1 MKALMTPRDLAVVH
15 VKKDFDKQPSNM
27 RHHSKDDYS
36 QAPKM
41 VDTSPIVN
49 SNGAG
54 KLITYPSA
62 TDGWDW
68 ANYSQLVYDEIQSGE
83 LDKRQIKTAG
93 VNWLTS
99 YGTKYET
106 AKRHATKDETFTTVQ
121 RPKLVRIAANT
132 YIAIW
137 EEHTATFSE
146 WVTTKYT
153 TTKAIKIT
161 TTKAGDKVN
170 ITATPPK
177 DLGKN
182 VRVQEFEDAFL
193 LAGKAAWVVGD
204 TSEMILKLFT
214 LDANL
219 NLQTFKL
226 DL

>member
-1 MKALMTPRDLAVVH
+1 
-15 VKKDFDKQPSNM
+15 M
-27 RHHSKDDYS
+27 RHHSKDEYS

-41 VDTSPIVN
+41 VDVSAIVN
-49 SNGAG
+49 SNGTG

-68 ANYSQLVYDEIQSGE
+68 ANYSHPVYEDIQSGE
-83 LDKRQIKTAG
+83 LTKRQIKTAG

-106 AKRHATKDETFTTVQ
+106 AKRHATKGETFMSAH

-137 EEHTATFSE
+137 EEHTATFSD

-153 TTKAIKIT
+153 TTKAMKIT
-161 TTKAGDKVN
+161 TTKAGDKIN
-170 ITATPPK
+170 ITASTPK
-177 DLGKN
+177 DLGNK
-182 VRVQEFEDAFL
+182 VRMQEFEDAFL
-193 LAGKAAWVVGD
+193 LAGKAAWVAGD
-204 TSEMILKLFT
+204 TSEMILKLYT
-214 LDANL
+214 IDANL
-219 NLQTFKL
+219 NLQEFKL